1 MKLSHWFCLAL
12 GAVLGASVVRLIPW
26 RSFPLVVV
34 LLVIAVG
41 VLVAALAMLARRLR

>member
-1 MKLSHWFCLAL
+1 MKLSHWACLAI

-34 LLVIAVG
+34 VLAIAIG
-41 VLVAALAMLARRLR
+41 ALTAFAVFTWRRL